1 MHSQSCQSASR
12 DQRGPYALWFRV
24 SRWRREQGHAQ
35 RGRER
40 ATQGEGSDYREPAKA
55 RDPQDG
61 GHPAGAMPLTH
72 SMCSPFACTF
82 EFCRSLVSACKETS
96 ARTSGA
102 SRPRRAGRSGA
113 KSFSTRLR
121 AGGALHS
128 LRCLQAKP
136 PPAAETT
143 VPMQSLRISHSRWH
157 RWRAPNRGPHRSASA
172 VHGCV
177 VRSAK
182 RNAVV
187 AMRWS
192 QLFER
197 DVPLE
202 LLKDMEIQKDAC
214 DRIIQARARARRR
227 AQWHQ
232 CAFCRRCRS

>member
-1 MHSQSCQSASR
+1 
-12 DQRGPYALWFRV
+12 
-24 SRWRREQGHAQ
+24 
-35 RGRER
+35 
-40 ATQGEGSDYREPAKA
+40 
-55 RDPQDG
+55 
-61 GHPAGAMPLTH
+61 MPLTH
-72 SMCSPFACTF
+72 AMCSPFACTF
-82 EFCRSLVSACKETS
+82 ELPQVTSIRVQGDERENLRRIQAETRRQERRQKLLYEAESRWRTAQPALLAGQASACC
-96 ARTSGA
+96 RDHI
-102 SRPRRAGRSGA
+102 P
-113 KSFSTRLR
+113 
-121 AGGALHS
+121 
-128 LRCLQAKP
+128 
-136 PPAAETT
+136 
-143 VPMQSLRISHSRWH
+143 VQSLRISHSRWH

-172 VHGCV
+172 VHGCLV
-177 VRSAK
+177 CSAK